1 MDRKMDCKEFLKL
14 IPDFLNRDLEYRTL
28 KHFLKHALHCSEC
41 FEELNIQFL
50 ITEGMNR
57 LEEGDAFDLNKE
69 LSKRLVEA
77 KGKIRRNDNF
87 LKVGM
92 AFDVLW
98 ILVVMAAIA
107 WIVI

>member
-14 IPDFLNRDLEYRTL
+14 IPDFLNGGLEYRTL
-28 KHFLKHALHCSEC
+28 KHFLKHAQRCPEC

-69 LSKRLVEA
+69 LNKKLVEA
-77 KGKIRRNDNF
+77 RGKIRRNDNF
-87 LKVGM
+87 LKVGTVC
-92 AFDVLW
+92 DVLW

>member
-28 KHFLKHALHCSEC
+28 KHFFKHALHCSEC

-69 LSKRLVEA
+69 LNKRLVEA

>member
-57 LEEGDAFDLNKE
+57 LEEGDAFDLQSE
-69 LSKRLVEA
+69 LQGRLEEA
-77 KGKIRRNDNF
+77 RLKMRRHKKWIKI
-87 LKVGM
+87 GI
-92 AFDVLW
+92 VLGITAALVIAGL
-98 ILVVMAAIA
+98 ILWFVL
-107 WIVI
+107 